1 MARRPTEGPTDAE
14 LEILNI
20 LWQRGKATVREVY
33 ETLNRVR
40 PTGYTTALKMLQIML
55 EKGQVERDDHSRTHV
70 YAAAMPR
77 SAVQQMQLASMV
89 DRLFDGS
96 CAHMVLHAIRD
107 KRVSPTEIEA
117 IQQVLREYERGSA

>member
-20 LWQRGKATVREVY
+20 LWQREQATVRDVFEA
-33 ETLNRVR
+33 LNRVR

-55 EKGQVERDDHSRTHV
+55 EKGLVNRDDQSRTHV
-70 YAAAMPR
+70 YTAAIPR
-77 SAVQQMQLASMV
+77 SDVQQMQLTTMM

-96 CAHMVLHAIRD
+96 CARLVLHAIQND
-107 KRVSPTEIEA
+107 RVSRSEIEA
-117 IQQVLREYERGSA
+117 IQRILREHGKDKS